1 MVDNTGIVKEEDIID
16 LQIKKFNQRGK
27 LKKRSL
33 LNNG

>member
-1 MVDNTGIVKEEDIID
+1 MVTTKVGEEDIID
-16 LQIKKFNQRGK
+16 LATKRLNQRGK